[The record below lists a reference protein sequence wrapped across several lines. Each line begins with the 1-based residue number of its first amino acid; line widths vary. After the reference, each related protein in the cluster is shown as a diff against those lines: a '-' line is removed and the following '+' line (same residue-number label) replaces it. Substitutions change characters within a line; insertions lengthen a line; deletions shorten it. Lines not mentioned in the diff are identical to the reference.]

1 MDRNNLENVI
11 AHESPKP
18 LASADNVAFWVLLVG
33 ILLLPFVFYPIPGA
47 SVIVVKKFFLLGVT
61 LTALLFWIIG
71 RLQEGTWRMPISSII
86 FGAFLLPLSFLVSAL
101 FSGSVRHS
109 IIGAFYQPE
118 TVLSVLFLW
127 VLMLLVVEFFSDRH
141 RLFNFYIGFC
151 VSGLVFGI
159 YTLSRFLLGT
169 ILPMNMAKVLPASL
183 LGSWYENG
191 IFLGLVIIFSV
202 LMLEFFSSEKA
213 KILKIVLNSTI
224 AVSILC
230 LILINY
236 STAWLLVG
244 LLTLAIF
251 IYFTFIRR
259 GVDNKKK
266 KILIRPS
273 SIVLGLS
280 LIFFMLSGTN
290 GPMSVPLNSL
300 YNTFQ
305 FSFLEVR
312 PGLSST
318 IEVVKGVGQDKLLL
332 GVGPNNFSNAWT
344 IYRPKFVNELQYWN
358 VNFSN
363 SFGVLPTYVV
373 TAGLLGMLAMLIFFG
388 ALLYSISKA
397 VLAGKKDQDDVL
409 GNMLLGLASLG
420 TLYLW
425 IMLGLYTPSVF
436 GLPMAFIM
444 TGLLVATMVDDKV
457 IKTKL
462 FSLYKTN
469 RSHFISISVLVVLL
483 IGTLVLGYNL
493 VQRFWAVVT
502 YSKGA
507 EAMAMGNIDEANIY
521 FIKTLNAD
529 SKNPLY
535 LRTFSS
541 LKLQELNRLLSTE
554 SVEKEETSAKMEALI
569 DAAVTSAQEASRLNP
584 LDYQNFQVLAG
595 VYEFL
600 ASINIS
606 QAYESSKTTYEKA
619 LSLNPN
625 NPELLLNM
633 ARLEISQN
641 NFEEARKLLE
651 QALTIKT
658 NYASSIV
665 LLSQLDI
672 EDGNTT
678 IAINRLESA
687 LAKDS
692 YDTNLLFQ
700 LGLLRYRNGNY
711 VGAIESFKNAVAFS
725 QGGINANASYFL
737 GLSYA
742 ENGQRSLAIEQFEII
757 QKFNPN
763 NAEVNYILANL
774 KAGRSA
780 LAGLSS
786 GQNVP
791 TLDLEDKTD
800 VKEGVSTGDNKSA
813 EVVE

>member
-1 MDRNNLENVI
+1 MDRNNLENAI
-11 AHESPKP
+11 ATEQAKP
-18 LASADNVAFWVLLVG
+18 LASADNIAFWILLVG
-33 ILLLPFVFYPIPGA
+33 ILLLPFVFYPIAGA
-47 SVIVVKKFFLLGVT
+47 SVIVIKKFFLLGVI
-61 LTALLFWIIG
+61 LAAFLFWVIG
-71 RLQEGTWRMPISSII
+71 RLQEGTWRMPLSSVIA
-86 FGAFLLPLSFLVSAL
+86 GAFLLPLSFLVSAL
-101 FSGSVRHS
+101 FSGSIRHS

-118 TVLSVLFLW
+118 TVLSALFLW
-127 VLMLLVVEFFSDRH
+127 VLMVLVIEFFSDRH

-151 VSGLVFGI
+151 VSGLLFGL
-159 YTLSRFLLGT
+159 YTLVRFLLGPV
-169 ILPMNMAKVLPASL
+169 LPMNIANFLPVSL

-191 IFLGLVIIFSV
+191 IFLGLVTIFSV
-202 LMLEFFSSEKA
+202 LMLEFFSLEKA
-213 KILKIVLNSTI
+213 KILKFTLNLTI

-236 STAWLLVG
+236 STAWLVIG
-244 LLTLAIF
+244 LLTLAVF
-251 IYFTFIRR
+251 IYFTFLKKGI
-259 GVDNKKK
+259 DNNKK

-280 LIFFMLSGTN
+280 VIFFMLSGVT
-290 GPMSVPLNSL
+290 GPISTPLNSI
-300 YNTFQ
+300 YNKFQ

-312 PGLSST
+312 PGFSST
-318 IEVVKGVGQDKLLL
+318 ADVIKGVANDSPLF
-332 GVGPNNFSNAWT
+332 GVGPNNFPNAWT

-363 SFGVLPTYVV
+363 SFGILPTYIV
-373 TAGLLGMLAMLIFFG
+373 TAGLLGVLAMLLFFG
-388 ALLYSISKA
+388 SLLYSISKA
-397 VLAGKKDQDDVL
+397 VLVSKKDPDDIL
-409 GNMLLGLASLG
+409 GKMLLGLASLG

-425 IMLGLYTPSVF
+425 LMLAFYTPNVF

-457 IKTKL
+457 VKTKL
-462 FSLYKTN
+462 LLLYKTN
-469 RSHFISISVLVVLL
+469 RSHFISISVLVILL
-483 IGTLVLGYNL
+483 IGTLVLSYSL
-493 VQRFWAVVT
+493 IQKFLAVT
-502 YSKGA
+502 SYSKGA
-507 EAMAMGNIDEANIY
+507 EAMAVGNIDEANIY

-600 ASINIS
+600 ASININ
-606 QAYESSKTTYEKA
+606 QAYESAKVTYEKA

-633 ARLEISQN
+633 ARLEIGQN
-641 NFEEARKLLE
+641 NFEEARALLE
-651 QALTIKT
+651 KALTIKT

-665 LLSQLDI
+665 LLSQLDV

-678 IAINRLESA
+678 NAINRLESA
-687 LAKDS
+687 LAKNP

-700 LGLLRYRNGNY
+700 LGLLSYRNGNY

-742 ENGQRSLAIEQFEII
+742 ENGQRSLAVEQFEII
-757 QKFNPN
+757 QKFNPD

-780 LAGLSS
+780 LSGLSS
-786 GQNVP
+786 GQNVQTP
-791 TLDLEDKTD
+791 ALEQ
-800 VKEGVSTGDNKSA
+800 KEADE
-813 EVVE
+813 EVVDESESSVEVAE